1 MKEEIGKRIT
11 EIRKGLNM
19 NKEQFAKLIGISGQY
34 LGTVENGV
42 NGLSVDKLMAL
53 CEKTNTSADYLLF
66 GKPNIDDDEI
76 KKVFEKIDRAQIAP
90 AFEVLKS
97 IAIIYSS
104 YQIKAMV
111 MRFAPITIIFT
122 LHQLQ

>member
-42 NGLSVDKLMAL
+42 NGLSVDKLMTL
-53 CEKTNTSADYLLF
+53 CVKTKTSADYLLF
-66 GKPNIDDDEI
+66 GKPSMDDEEI
-76 KKVFEKIDRAQIAP
+76 KKVFEKIDKAQIAP

-97 IAIIYSS
+97 IALF
-104 YQIKAMV
+104 IKS
-111 MRFAPITIIFT
+111 TK
-122 LHQLQ
+122 

>member
-42 NGLSVDKLMAL
+42 NGLSVDKLMTL
-53 CEKTNTSADYLLF
+53 CVKTKTSADYLLF
-66 GKPNIDDDEI
+66 GKPSMDDEEI
-76 KKVFEKIDRAQIAP
+76 KKVFEKIDKAQIAP
-90 AFEVLKS
+90 AFEVLKN
-97 IAIIYSS
+97 IALF
-104 YQIKAMV
+104 IKS
-111 MRFAPITIIFT
+111 TK
-122 LHQLQ
+122 

>member
-11 EIRKGLNM
+11 EIRKGLSM

-53 CEKTNTSADYLLF
+53 SEKTNTSADYLLF
-66 GKPNIDDDEI
+66 GKLFIFLFL
-76 KKVFEKIDRAQIAP
+76 V
-90 AFEVLKS
+90 
-97 IAIIYSS
+97 IY
-104 YQIKAMV
+104 IT
-111 MRFAPITIIFT
+111 PITYIKI
-122 LHQLQ
+122 

>member
-42 NGLSVDKLMAL
+42 NGLSVDKLMTL
-53 CEKTNTSADYLLF
+53 CVKTKTSADYLLF
-66 GKPNIDDDEI
+66 GKPSMDDDEI

-90 AFEVLKS
+90 AFEVLALFIKS
-97 IAIIYSS
+97 T
-104 YQIKAMV
+104 K
-111 MRFAPITIIFT
+111 
-122 LHQLQ
+122 

>member
-53 CEKTNTSADYLLF
+53 CEKNKHICRLSTF
-66 GKPNIDDDEI
+66 W
-76 KKVFEKIDRAQIAP
+76 
-90 AFEVLKS
+90 
-97 IAIIYSS
+97 
-104 YQIKAMV
+104 KAKY
-111 MRFAPITIIFT
+111 
-122 LHQLQ
+122 

>member
-42 NGLSVDKLMAL
+42 NGLSVDKLMTL

-97 IAIIYSS
+97 IALFI
-104 YQIKAMV
+104 QATK
-111 MRFAPITIIFT
+111 
-122 LHQLQ
+122 